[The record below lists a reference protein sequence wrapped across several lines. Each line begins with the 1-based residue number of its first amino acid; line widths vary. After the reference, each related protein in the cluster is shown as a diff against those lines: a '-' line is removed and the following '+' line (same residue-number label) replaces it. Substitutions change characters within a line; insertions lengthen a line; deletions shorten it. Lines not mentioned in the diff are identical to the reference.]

1 MSSEELFNEEFEEE
15 EFCYKYS
22 KTFQEVYTYCNSS
35 SQHFLTED
43 FDNFVENC
51 IQHIKI
57 KIYGIPYDADDE
69 TADEMTT
76 YPDKA
81 IKVGTIEGYLI
92 LAKEIEKRGYN
103 LYACCDEESEEL
115 EYVISALCES
125 GGVMKANNITEPIDI
140 FYLHEIFFENKEFED
155 QLYHDMLINLQDIVM
170 SHTNVYPEMLVYYPA
185 PLPYDNR
192 LDQIQRAIATEAA
205 GQAIEYRLK
214 MDAINNDPTI
224 DSDYEYEER
233 LAISEDQINM
243 VLGNRVKGQTYPE
256 EAKNMSIWS
265 EFEFAGF
272 SEWKNT
278 RVLYYIDV
286 R

>member
-1 MSSEELFNEEFEEE
+1 MANEELFKEEFIEE
-15 EFCYKYS
+15 EFGYKYS
-22 KTFQEVYTYCNSS
+22 KTFQEVYTYCNNG

-43 FDNFVENC
+43 FDNFEENC

-92 LAKEIEKRGYN
+92 LAKEIEKRGYD
-103 LYACCDEESEEL
+103 LYALCDEESEEL
-115 EYVISALCES
+115 EFITSALCEDE
-125 GGVMKANNITEPIDI
+125 GVMKANNITEPLDI
-140 FYLHEIFFENKEFED
+140 FYLHEINFENNEFED
-155 QLYHDMLINLQDIVM
+155 QLYHDIISNLQDIVM
-170 SHTNVYPEMLVYYPA
+170 SHTNVYPGMLVYYPA

-192 LDQIQRAIATEAA
+192 LEQIQRAIATEAA
-205 GQAIEYRLK
+205 GQAIEYKLK
-214 MDAINNDPTI
+214 MDAISDDPTI
-224 DSDYEYEER
+224 DSDYEDEER

-243 VLGNRVKGQTYPE
+243 VLGNRVQGQTYPE
-256 EAKNMSIWS
+256 EAKNMSIWN
-265 EFEFAGF
+265 EFELAGF

-278 RVLYYIDV
+278 RVLYYIWQ
-286 R
+286 